1 MKTGTNSQ
9 TTEEWKLAQMLQFGN
24 IYTQTISSN
33 PFSRNYPKRV
43 CEIVYIRIPISI
55 ALKASRTR
63 ELDK

>member
-33 PFSRNYPKRV
+33 PFSRNLSKKSMWN
-43 CEIVYIRIPISI
+43 SI
-55 ALKASRTR
+55 YKDTYFNSI
-63 ELDK
+63 KSFQN